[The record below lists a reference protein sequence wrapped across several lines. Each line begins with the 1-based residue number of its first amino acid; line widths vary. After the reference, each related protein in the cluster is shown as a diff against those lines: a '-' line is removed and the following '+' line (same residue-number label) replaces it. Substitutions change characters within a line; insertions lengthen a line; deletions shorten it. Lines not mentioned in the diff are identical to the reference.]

1 MEDSELTLLQ
11 ARDKFTGLIEYVKEA
26 ATNKESIHRVEY
38 RLLRGLLSL
47 GWSLLVY
54 FLKQKG
60 QGDVGRA
67 LPLGNG
73 QILLR
78 SGGVH
83 TRPYLSISC
92 LQCGAPHRQV
102 GQVEIARYVYG
113 EGPNQQVPLDGA
125 LNLPEWKYS
134 YLLQDWGLTFS
145 SHEAFGEAGKI
156 LDKILGLNLAVRT
169 LERVSVKVSGGVE
182 PFRKDQVPPQGEEHE
197 LIVATSD
204 CKGVPLTK
212 DQSAASLKKRRGKGE
227 KANKKKMAC
236 VGAVYAIV
244 PFPRSVDEILN
255 EVLRKESVSRR
266 PRPNHKHVRA
276 DLSACNAQ
284 AGLVAEKE
292 TTFAWL
298 AAQVDQR
305 NPLGQ
310 QAVVCL
316 MDGEK
321 KLWSLKR
328 KYLPNAIGILDL
340 WHVMERLW
348 KGAYVFHKEGSN
360 QAQAWVTKR
369 LEMLLKGKV
378 GYVIRALRQMIT
390 KHLPARSAQA
400 GRLRGKKKKTIE
412 DIITYFHNNRK
423 HMHYDLYLAA
433 GYPIGSG
440 VAEGACRHLVKDR
453 LERTGMRWRPKG
465 LPAARCAAQAG
476 AQAILDLRATYLPVP
491 TADRSQ

>member
-83 TRPYLSISC
+83 TRPYLSIF
-92 LQCGAPHRQV
+92 

-276 DLSACNAQ
+276 DL
-284 AGLVAEKE
+284 VAEKE

-390 KHLPARSAQA
+390 KH
-400 GRLRGKKKKTIE
+400 RLRGKKKKTIE

-465 LPAARCAAQAG
+465 
-476 AQAILDLRATYLPVP
+476 AQAILDLRATYLNEDWDGFWNHY
-491 TADRSQ
+491 TAAEKERLYSELNFDDSHTYRATG

>member
-197 LIVATSD
+197 TD
-204 CKGVPLTK
+204 CGH
-212 DQSAASLKKRRGKGE
+212 
-227 KANKKKMAC
+227 
-236 VGAVYAIV
+236 
-244 PFPRSVDEILN
+244 
-255 EVLRKESVSRR
+255 LR
-266 PRPNHKHVRA
+266 
-276 DLSACNAQ
+276 L
-284 AGLVAEKE
+284 
-292 TTFAWL
+292 
-298 AAQVDQR
+298 
-305 NPLGQ
+305 
-310 QAVVCL
+310 
-316 MDGEK
+316 
-321 KLWSLKR
+321 
-328 KYLPNAIGILDL
+328 
-340 WHVMERLW
+340 
-348 KGAYVFHKEGSN
+348 
-360 QAQAWVTKR
+360 
-369 LEMLLKGKV
+369 
-378 GYVIRALRQMIT
+378 
-390 KHLPARSAQA
+390 
-400 GRLRGKKKKTIE
+400 
-412 DIITYFHNNRK
+412 
-423 HMHYDLYLAA
+423 
-433 GYPIGSG
+433 
-440 VAEGACRHLVKDR
+440 
-453 LERTGMRWRPKG
+453 
-465 LPAARCAAQAG
+465 
-476 AQAILDLRATYLPVP
+476 
-491 TADRSQ
+491 

>member
-54 FLKQKG
+54 FLKQTCLRATHRQKG

-83 TRPYLSISC
+83 TRPYLSIF
-92 LQCGAPHRQV
+92 

-276 DLSACNAQ
+276 DL
-284 AGLVAEKE
+284 VAEKE

-390 KHLPARSAQA
+390 KH
-400 GRLRGKKKKTIE
+400 RLRGKKKKTIE

-440 VAEGACRHLVKDR
+440 VAEEACRHLVKDR
-453 LERTGMRWRPKG
+453 LERTGMRWR
-465 LPAARCAAQAG
+465 LEG
-476 AQAILDLRATYLPVP
+476 AQAILNLRATYLPVP

>member
-83 TRPYLSISC
+83 TRPYLSIF
-92 LQCGAPHRQV
+92 

-276 DLSACNAQ
+276 D
-284 AGLVAEKE
+284 LVAEKE

-465 LPAARCAAQAG
+465 

>member
-1 MEDSELTLLQ
+1 MKDNELTLLE
-11 ARDKFTGLIEYVKEA
+11 ARDKFTGLIDYVNEA
-26 ATNKESIHRVEY
+26 AANTEAVHKVEY
-38 RLLRGLLSL
+38 NLFRKLLSL

-54 FLKQKG
+54 FLQQKG
-60 QGDVGRA
+60 LGDVGRA
-67 LPLGNG
+67 LFLGSG

-78 SGGVH
+78 SQEVH
-83 TRPYLSISC
+83 TRPYLSIF
-92 LQCGAPHRQV
+92 GE
-102 GQVEIARYVYG
+102 VEVARYVYG
-113 EGPNQQVPLDGA
+113 EGPNQQVPLDGE

-145 SHEAFGEAGKI
+145 VHEAFGEAGKI

-169 LERVSVKVSGGVE
+169 LERLSVKVSGGVE
-182 PFRKDQVPPQGEEHE
+182 PFRKDQVVPQAEGQE

-204 CKGVPLTK
+204 CKGVPLKK
-212 DQSAASLKKRRGKGE
+212 DQPATPGKKKRRGKGE

-236 VGAVYAIV
+236 VGAVYSIV
-244 PFPRSVDEILN
+244 PFPRSVDDILDEI
-255 EVLRKESVSRR
+255 LRKESVKRR

-276 DLSACNAQ
+276 DLIAA
-284 AGLVAEKE
+284 KE

-298 AAQVDQR
+298 AAQVEQR

-310 QAVVCL
+310 HNVVCL

-321 KLWSLKR
+321 KLWGLKK
-328 KYLPNAIGILDL
+328 KYLPDAIGILDL

-348 KGAYVFHKEGSN
+348 KGAYVFHKEGSD

-369 LEMLLKGKV
+369 LEMLLEGKV

-390 KHLPARSAQA
+390 KH
-400 GRLRGKKKKTIE
+400 RLRGKKKKTIE
-412 DIITYFHNNRK
+412 DTITYFYNNRK
-423 HMHYDLYLAA
+423 HMCYDLYLAA

-453 LERTGMRWRPKG
+453 LERTGMRWK
-465 LPAARCAAQAG
+465 LEG
-476 AQAILDLRATYLPVP
+476 AQAILDLRATYLNEDWNGCWDHY
-491 TADRSQ
+491 TAAEKERLYGELNFDDSHTYRATG